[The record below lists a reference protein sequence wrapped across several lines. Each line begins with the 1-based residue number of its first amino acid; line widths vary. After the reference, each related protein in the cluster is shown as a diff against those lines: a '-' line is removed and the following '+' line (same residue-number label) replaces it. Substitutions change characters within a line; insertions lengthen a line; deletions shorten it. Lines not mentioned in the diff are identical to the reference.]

1 MSDFFDSEP
10 ARDAKKREESE
21 RSAKEEERAKSSSDA
36 GTEKGFD
43 TASGSPPRTRSE
55 HRNADRESTD
65 DSEDTDDNDDA
76 SDDSEDAAGP
86 PKVKRVPKRKTRGF
100 VEVKKPEKPK
110 QNQDSGRGGKGNRAR
125 DKVTPDQA
133 DEDNYDDEDNED
145 DDDDQDDRAE
155 GNRGAQNSETRP
167 RGRDRSQGR
176 LAPKDRPYS
185 KSRTP
190 INKKLS
196 LDSQL
201 RESNARREKDREDE
215 DAENF
220 DDEDYEDPDYDDK
233 FAIRVFE
240 AEDQNLIQKYFSHVN
255 AILFNPKKFFAALP
269 PEGVVAPTIFLC
281 VSAAIYAFLQAL
293 GHLNPLLL
301 FSSFFSSIFYTAG
314 GAVIVWAVF
323 NKACKGR
330 GTLVE
335 TYRVL
340 AYSKAT
346 LLFGWIMAGSIPL
359 GGYLSVAYTLFLNYI
374 GLKKVHRLNT
384 MMTAGIVMALG
395 ALAFAF
401 KKMMP
406 F

>member
-21 RSAKEEERAKSSSDA
+21 RNARDEER
-36 GTEKGFD
+36 EKVSD
-43 TASGSPPRTRSE
+43 TASESTAKTSSARRS
-55 HRNADRESTD
+55 ASRESAD
-65 DSEDTDDNDDA
+65 DSDDGDDNDDA
-76 SDDSEDAAGP
+76 SDDSEDSPGP
-86 PKVKRVPKRKTRGF
+86 PKVKRAPKRKTRGF

-110 QNQDSGRGGKGNRAR
+110 KNQESRGRAKDDYKRDAADDYEGEDS
-125 DKVTPDQA
+125 DY
-133 DEDNYDDEDNED
+133 DEDDED
-145 DDDDQDDRAE
+145 DRVE
-155 GNRGAQNSETRP
+155 GNRGEQKSESRP

-176 LAPKDRPYS
+176 LSPKDRPDN
-185 KSRTP
+185 KSRPP

-201 RESNARREKDREDE
+201 RESNARREKEREE
-215 DAENF
+215 EEELPY

-233 FAIRVFE
+233 FAIRIFE

-269 PEGVVAPTIFLC
+269 PEGIVAPTIFLC

-384 MMTAGIVMALG
+384 IVTAGIVMALG

>member
-10 ARDAKKREESE
+10 AREARKREDSERDAKAEGERPFGGSKSVPRASSE
-21 RSAKEEERAKSSSDA
+21 RRGADSD
-36 GTEKGFD
+36 
-43 TASGSPPRTRSE
+43 S
-55 HRNADRESTD
+55 
-65 DSEDTDDNDDA
+65 DDNSDEVEDEDDA
-76 SDDSEDAAGP
+76 SDVPADAGGP
-86 PKVKRVPKRKTRGF
+86 PKAKRVPKRKTRGF
-100 VEVKKPEKPK
+100 VEVKKPGKPQK
-110 QNQDSGRGGKGNRAR
+110 SQDRRRSNDEYHR
-125 DKVTPDQA
+125 DDMG
-133 DEDNYDDEDNED
+133 DRDNED
-145 DDDDQDDRAE
+145 DDDEDLDDE
-155 GNRGAQNSETRP
+155 FGARNEE
-167 RGRDRSQGR
+167 
-176 LAPKDRPYS
+176 S
-185 KSRTP
+185 KSRSRAQSRSRDHQSRSKDSKQSADIKSRPP
-190 INKKLS
+190 INKKVS

-201 RESNARREKDREDE
+201 RESNARREKEREE
-215 DAENF
+215 EEELPYH
-220 DDEDYEDPDYDDK
+220 DEDYEDPDYDDK

-240 AEDQNLIQKYFSHVN
+240 AEDQNLVQKYFALVN
-255 AILFNPKKFFAALP
+255 GVLFNPKKFFAALP
-269 PEGVVAPTIFLC
+269 PEGIIAPTIFLC
-281 VSAAIYAFLQAL
+281 VSAGIYAFLQAL

-301 FSSFFSSIFYTAG
+301 VSSFFSSIFYTAS
-314 GAVIVWAVF
+314 GAAIVWGVF

-346 LLFGWIMAGSIPL
+346 LLFAWIMAGSIPL